1 MLKLALERQ
10 KKEPFGSLK
19 KLYEVREMIILLLII
34 ASAVIGIFIIIAWQ
48 NIVRNFAD
56 RGWFWVRVPEMT
68 YLAITKDRVVH
79 RILVACP
86 EDVWNLIKNCEGD
99 TCGPDDPRIER
110 VYKGL
115 IWIGP
120 PWIYKVYE
128 WYETRED
135 EINPA
140 VPALHSVDLA
150 EQVLSYKSITEIP
163 DPENPECQ
171 NSVPNYKTADGI
183 EAKSK
188 LTFFT
193 VVHDPVKALFAI
205 RYRKSANL
213 NKILPVWRE
222 VVSAFEFFEYDKVL
236 SGEED
241 VQKMMARKLA
251 EINKNLRLALGTSI
265 IVSNLEVRISDP
277 KNLPLGSIA
286 AMIYK
291 DWGTWVKDVAVED
304 FDAAE
309 EKVETALQQI
319 LISATEAIQKKQ
331 QALGDKAAKITV
343 SEGEAQSL
351 KNLMAAIG
359 SGDEGRLILSL
370 QTFQKMGEQ
379 GNMIFSFPEI
389 SRLAESIFAAFGKE
403 GAK

>member
-1 MLKLALERQ
+1 MSYIFLILGIVVA
-10 KKEPFGSLK
+10 G
-19 KLYEVREMIILLLII
+19 ILL
-34 ASAVIGIFIIIAWQ
+34 VIGWQ
-48 NIVRNFAD
+48 NLVRMLAD
-56 RGWFWVRVPEMT
+56 RGWFWVRVLEMT

-86 EDVWNLIKNCEGD
+86 DDVWALITTCQGD
-99 TCGPDDPRIER
+99 DCGPHDPRIER
-110 VYKGL
+110 VVKGL
-115 IWIGP
+115 NWIGV

-140 VPALHSVDLA
+140 IPALHSVDLA
-150 EQVLSYKSITEIP
+150 EQVLRYKSITEISDP
-163 DPENPECQ
+163 NDPERQ
-171 NSVPNYKTADGI
+171 NCVPNYKTADGI

-193 VVHDPVKALFAI
+193 VVHNPVNALFAI

-222 VVSAFEFFEYDKVL
+222 VVSKFEFFEYAKVL

-241 VQKMMARKLA
+241 VQAMMSRKLE
-251 EINKNLRLALGTSI
+251 EINRNLRVALGISTI
-265 IVSNLEVRISDP
+265 SNGVEMRVDNP
-277 KNLPLGSIA
+277 QNLQAGSIA
-286 AMIYK
+286 KSIYK

-309 EKVETALQQI
+309 SSVEKALEQI
-319 LISATEAIQKKQ
+319 LVSATEAVRKKQ
-331 QALGDKAAKITV
+331 EALGEKAARISI
-343 SEGEAQSL
+343 SEGEAQAL
-351 KNLMAAIG
+351 ENLMVAIR
-359 SGDEGRLILSL
+359 SGDEGKLIMTL

-379 GNMIFSFPEI
+379 GNLMVFSLPEI
-389 SRLAESIFAAFGKE
+389 SRLAESLFTTLGK
-403 GAK
+403 K

>member
-1 MLKLALERQ
+1 
-10 KKEPFGSLK
+10 
-19 KLYEVREMIILLLII
+19 MITLILIF
-34 ASAVIGIFIIIAWQ
+34 VIVVLFIFIVIAWQ
-48 NIVRNFAD
+48 NIVRKLAD
-56 RGWFWVRVPEMT
+56 RGLFWVRVPEMT

-86 EDVWNLIKNCEGD
+86 DDVWKLITTCEGD
-99 TCGPDDPRIER
+99 ECDSHDPRIER
-110 VYKGL
+110 VSKGL
-115 IWIGP
+115 NWIGV

-140 VPALHSVDLA
+140 VSALHSVDLA
-150 EQVLSYKSITEIP
+150 EQVLRYKSITEIA
-163 DPENPECQ
+163 DPENPERQ
-171 NSVPNYKTADGI
+171 NCVPTYKTADGI

-193 VVHDPVKALFAI
+193 IVHNPVKALFSI

-222 VVSAFEFFEYDKVL
+222 VVSNFEFFEYSKVL

-251 EINKNLRLALGTSI
+251 EINKDLRVALGISTI
-265 IVSNLEVRISDP
+265 EGDTETRIEDP
-277 KNLPLGSIA
+277 KNLPVGGIA
-286 AMIYK
+286 KAIYK

-309 EKVETALQQI
+309 ATVETALQQI

-331 QALGDKAAKITV
+331 QALGEKAAKITV
-343 SEGEAQSL
+343 SEGEAQAL
-351 KNLMAAIG
+351 KNLMAAIA
-359 SGDEGRLILSL
+359 SGEEGKLILSL
-370 QTFQKMGEQ
+370 QAFQKMGEQ
-379 GNMIFSFPEI
+379 GNMILSFPEI
-389 SRLAESIFAAFGKE
+389 SRLAESVFTVFSKGGVK
-403 GAK
+403 

>member
-1 MLKLALERQ
+1 MT
-10 KKEPFGSLK
+10 
-19 KLYEVREMIILLLII
+19 ILFLII
-34 ASAVIGIFIIIAWQ
+34 AIIATGIFIFIAWQ

-86 EDVWNLIKNCEGD
+86 DDVWTLITTCEGD
-99 TCGPDDPRIER
+99 ECDSHDPRIER
-110 VYKGL
+110 VSKGL
-115 IWIGP
+115 NWIGV

-140 VPALHSVDLA
+140 VSALHSVDLA
-150 EQVLSYKSITEIP
+150 EQVLRYKSITEIS
-163 DPENPECQ
+163 DPENPERQ
-171 NSVPNYKTADGI
+171 NCVPNYKTADGI

-193 VVHDPVKALFAI
+193 VVHNPVKALFSI

-222 VVSAFEFFEYDKVL
+222 VVSNFEFFEYSKVL
-236 SGEED
+236 SGEEE
-241 VQKMMARKLA
+241 VQAMMARKLA
-251 EINKNLRLALGTSI
+251 EINKNLRLALGISK
-265 IVSNLEVRISDP
+265 IVRGLETRISDP
-277 KNLPLGSIA
+277 KNLHRGTIA
-286 AMIYK
+286 SRIYK
-291 DWGTWVKDVAVED
+291 DWGTWIKDVAVED

-309 EKVETALQQI
+309 ANIENALEQI
-319 LISATEAIQKKQ
+319 LISATGAIKKKQ
-331 QALGDKAAKITV
+331 DALGEKAAKITV
-343 SEGEAQSL
+343 SEGEAQAL

-359 SGDEGRLILSL
+359 SGEEGRLILSL
-370 QTFQKMGEQ
+370 QAFQKMGEQ

-389 SRLAESIFAAFGKE
+389 SRLAESIFASFGKRRS
-403 GAK
+403 